1 MLRGRGG
8 VRMGAK
14 PEKKGALWVKR
25 VKVKMC
31 DPLGGNRTVRKKWA
45 GQFKGRGLG
54 REGWEAA

>member
-1 MLRGRGG
+1 
-8 VRMGAK
+8 MGAK
-14 PEKKGALWVKR
+14 PEKKGAVWVKR

-31 DPLGGNRTVRKKWA
+31 DPLGGNRTVRKKWG